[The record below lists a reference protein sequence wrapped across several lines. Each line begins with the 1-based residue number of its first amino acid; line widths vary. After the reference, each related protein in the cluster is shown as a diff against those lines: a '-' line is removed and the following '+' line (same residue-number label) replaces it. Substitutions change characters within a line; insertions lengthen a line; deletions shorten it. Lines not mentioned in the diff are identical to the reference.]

1 MAAETVVGVLMS
13 KDQADSARTE
23 LERAGFT
30 PDEVGLAEP
39 GHDREP
45 DYGRHLAVGIVAGT
59 ALGALIGAGLALVP
73 AFLAPGA
80 AQTIDAATVVLVLG
94 GAMAG
99 GATGGLAGVLITMA
113 GATDRT
119 LHYDQEAASG
129 RFVVSVTSER
139 PGEAYEILR
148 KSGAIEASP
157 IDAPVKRTRHRPV
170 GD

>member
-1 MAAETVVGVLMS
+1 MAETVVGVLRS
-13 KDQADSARTE
+13 KGEADSAISE
-23 LERAGFT
+23 LGRAGFG
-30 PDEVGLAEP
+30 PDEVGLVQP
-39 GHDREP
+39 GRDLEP

-59 ALGALIGAGLALVP
+59 LLGALVGAGLALIP
-73 AFLAPGA
+73 AFLAPGGGH
-80 AQTIDAATVVLVLG
+80 TIGATTLVLVLG

-99 GATGGLAGVLITMA
+99 GATGGLAGVLISMA
-113 GATDRT
+113 GSTDRT

-148 KSGAIEASP
+148 RSGAIEASP
-157 IDAPVKRTRHRPV
+157 IDAPVQRKRHRPV